1 MGELTNE
8 LEKKDDAIAKIE
20 QAAYNLGQKKIEA
33 HLKSQITTICW
44 GFCLRTWI
52 KALNATGVD
61 QSSELKGP
69 EKVFYPLAIKVKT
82 NAFVQSSTTPSA

>member
-8 LEKKDDAIAKIE
+8 LEKKDDAIAKLE

-61 QSSELKGP
+61 QSSELKDL

-82 NAFVQSSTTPSA
+82 TAFVHSNTPPST